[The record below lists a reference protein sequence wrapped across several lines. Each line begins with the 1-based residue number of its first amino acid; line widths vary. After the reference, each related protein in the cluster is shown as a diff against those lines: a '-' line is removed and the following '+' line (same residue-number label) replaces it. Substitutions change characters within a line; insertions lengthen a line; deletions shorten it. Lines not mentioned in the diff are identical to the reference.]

1 MQATAGSHF
10 NANLQSQRQGL
21 LMQHRMIGW
30 KDHCPRIDM
39 EEQAAS
45 ARLTS
50 PVTPLTFSS
59 AHDHTPERQEAGLDP
74 GHPTVAPQHARAHL
88 NVGSCQGMIVYV
100 HI

>member
-1 MQATAGSHF
+1 
-10 NANLQSQRQGL
+10 
-21 LMQHRMIGW
+21 
-30 KDHCPRIDM
+30 M

-50 PVTPLTFSS
+50 PVTSLVTFSS